1 MKYKELIHS
10 SKKRKTTF
18 IGLGLLFILLILWAG
33 NIGYYNRMQLKKP
46 VFPTHYLTT
55 TIFNG
60 TNLMEIDFMENKGPG
75 KKVQSILIEE
85 FNKESYSKNERGRYK
100 YQLSYQM
107 HFKFTEKDLEY
118 LPDQSNELIVNT
130 ITVNYDDGT
139 SEQVPIG
146 ELIFRAN
153 PEKSQDLAL
162 IHGGS
167 SSDGSGYE
175 VFEMNSDAVLE
186 KIELSHTDKLKD
198 LFQLRVYGKP
208 YDQVTYP
215 KQIKKGD
222 SIHFQ
227 YASIEP
233 RLAKDGFISYSV
245 GILVHFRLPDG
256 SKIVYD
262 LLTSNHFYYSSD
274 EIKKIVRDGG
284 AVK

>member
-10 SKKRKTTF
+10 PKKRKTTF
-18 IGLGLLFILLILWAG
+18 IGLGLLLILLILWAG
-33 NIGYYNRMQLKKP
+33 NIWYYNSMQLKKP

-60 TNLMEIDFMENKGPG
+60 TNMMEIDFLENKGPG

-107 HFKFTEKDLEY
+107 QFKFTEKDLEY
-118 LPDQSNELIVNT
+118 LPDQNNELIVNT
-130 ITVNYDDGT
+130 ITVQYDDGS

-146 ELIFRAN
+146 ELIFRAD
-153 PEKSQDLAL
+153 PEKSQGIAM

-175 VFEMNSDAVLE
+175 IFEMNTDAVLE

-222 SIHFQ
+222 RIHFQ
-227 YASIEP
+227 YTSLEP
-233 RLAKDGFISYSV
+233 KLSQNGYINYSV

-256 SKIVYD
+256 TKIVYD
-262 LLTSNHFYYSSD
+262 LTTYNHFYYSSD
-274 EIKKIVRDGG
+274 EIKTIVRNGG